1 MVKRKSQTP
10 KQDTGWLDSLSTG
23 ELYAFLQQDEQ
34 DAEIIAAASRLLDAR
49 EQESVPSVDAAWES
63 FQRDYLPLAEQ
74 GETLCDPEPE
84 PKRKRRFLSRAVGI
98 AAALSIV
105 LFAGFLI
112 PAANGSSAWETF
124 VLWTKDTFGI
134 RGAAMTERVE
144 YPEELTE
151 LRQLL
156 EAHDHFQANLLPQ
169 WLPEGYTAG
178 DTRCDIREDT
188 SVFFTMLQRE
198 PDEIIMLF
206 YRTLGEDGVGSTFE
220 KNEAPPEEYVVHGV
234 THFLF
239 QNVDLYTAVWQA
251 GDLECSIQNAPDRDD
266 LLRMIDSI
274 YGE

>member
-1 MVKRKSQTP
+1 MKRKSQTP
-10 KQDTGWLDSLSTG
+10 KQDTGWLESLSTG
-23 ELYAFLQQDEQ
+23 ELYAVLQQDEQ
-34 DAEIIAAASRLLDAR
+34 DAAVIAAASGLLDAR

-84 PKRKRRFLSRAVGI
+84 PKRKRRFLPRVAGI
-98 AAALSIV
+98 AAVLAIV

-112 PAANGSSAWETF
+112 PTANGSSAWETF
-124 VLWTKDTFGI
+124 VLWTKDTFG
-134 RGAAMTERVE
+134 AHSADPVDPAE
-144 YPEELTE
+144 YPAQLQE

-156 EAHDHFQANLLPQ
+156 GEHDLFQANLLPQ
-169 WLPEGYTAG
+169 WLPEGYSAG

-198 PDEIIMLF
+198 PDTFIMLF
-206 YRTLGEDGVGSTFE
+206 YRTLGEDGIGSTFE

-234 THFLF
+234 THFIF